1 VECYIGQVNKRNNFF
16 KYYNKK
22 LIDPSKFVPKCWFND
37 LTNVTFHNSPNI
49 AIAKHIDLNNL
60 HTTQII

>member
-1 VECYIGQVNKRNNFF
+1 MQNRNK
-16 KYYNKK
+16 
-22 LIDPSKFVPKCWFND
+22 LEIKFKCWFND